1 MSKKQI
7 SMLILL
13 LLGGLLVFA
22 ACGKEQDGQPP
33 DSQGTA
39 RKGDYQL
46 ISQKEAKE
54 RMDAGGVVVLDV
66 RTMEEYAGAHI
77 PGAKLLP
84 NETLVANAPAVLP
97 DKAAAILVYCR
108 SGRRSKE
115 AAEKLISLGYENV
128 YDFGG
133 IIDWPYGTEIGEQ

>member
-1 MSKKQI
+1 MSKKQV
-7 SMLILL
+7 SKLILL
-13 LLGGLLVFA
+13 LLGGLLVLA
-22 ACGKEQDGQPP
+22 ACGKEQDSQPP
-33 DSQGTA
+33 DSQGTL
-39 RKGDYQL
+39 RKGAYQL
-46 ISQKEAKE
+46 ISQEEAKE

-66 RTMEEYAGAHI
+66 RTAEEYAGAHI

-84 NETLVANAPAVLP
+84 NETLMEHAQAVLP

-115 AAEKLISLGYENV
+115 AAEKLIGLGYENV

-133 IIDWPYGTEIGEQ
+133 IINWPYGTETGEQ